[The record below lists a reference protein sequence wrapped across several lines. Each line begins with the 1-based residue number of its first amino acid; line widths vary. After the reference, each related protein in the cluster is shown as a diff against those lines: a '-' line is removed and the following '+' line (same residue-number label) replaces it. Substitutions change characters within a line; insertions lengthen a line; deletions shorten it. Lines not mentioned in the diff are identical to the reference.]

1 MSEFDPKIDYY
12 AVLGVGSTTSHDEIL
27 KAYHALAAKY
37 HPDKH
42 QGNELEDLAKEKLT
56 QINAA
61 FAVVGSPERR
71 SRYDAT
77 RRGDRASGDR
87 ASYQP
92 EGGPTTSPGGR
103 PGTEPP
109 KPMRTGLYILLAVAG
124 LLLALRFVRNPRTLL
139 IIAAVIAAFWL
150 GPRVVRYFRR

>member
-12 AVLGVGSTTSHDEIL
+12 AALGVGSTASQDEIL
-27 KAYHALAAKY
+27 KAYHALAGRY

-42 QGNELEDLAKEKLT
+42 QGNDLEDLAKEKLT

-61 FAVVGSPERR
+61 FAVIGTPERR
-71 SRYDAT
+71 ARYDAA
-77 RRGDRASGDR
+77 RRGGR
-87 ASYQP
+87 ASYPP
-92 EGGPTTSPGGR
+92 EGAAGSAGGR
-103 PGTEPP
+103 PGPDQP

-139 IIAAVIAAFWL
+139 IIAAVVAAIWL
-150 GPRVVRYFRR
+150 VPRAIKYFKR